1 MPTRLLAAFRAA
13 LIACSPQRILAGLSS
28 VLRAFER
35 LAFLD
40 LSPTGVDG
48 VGRADSL
55 EELSLCMEWH
65 RACPSLRRV
74 VFPSQTDWVLG
85 ADGAWALV
93 AAQD

>member
-1 MPTRLLAAFRAA
+1 MLH
-13 LIACSPQRILAGLSS
+13 
-28 VLRAFER
+28 AFER

-48 VGRADSL
+48 VGRADSR
-55 EELSLCMEWH
+55 EELSLCTEWH

-74 VFPSQTDWVLG
+74 VFPSQTDWVLR

-93 AAQD
+93 VAAQD